1 MNAIARVVPLL
12 IFALL
17 QHVPICFAVDPP
29 ARKPNPNFV
38 RLDANRDGYL
48 SYTEAHAD
56 KQAAQ
61 YFALFDENRD
71 GRLSEDEFL
80 RLKAAEGRHSGGVHV
95 SDSAITSKVKLVV
108 LKTKDLDA
116 AKVHV
121 ETVAGIVRLRGE
133 FDNEKQAKHIA
144 EAAARVKGVKKFENS
159 LTLKSGQK

>member
-1 MNAIARVVPLL
+1 MNAIARVVPPL

-17 QHVPICFAVDPP
+17 QDVSIGMAGEPP
-29 ARKPNPNFV
+29 LRKSNPNFA

-48 SYTEAHAD
+48 SYTEARAD

-80 RLKAAEGRHSGGVHV
+80 RLKAAEGRHSSGAHV
-95 SDSAITSKVKLVV
+95 SDSGITSKVKLVV

-133 FDNEKQAKHIA
+133 VDNAKQAKHIA
-144 EAAARVKGVKKFENS
+144 EAAGRVKGVKTVENG
-159 LTLKSGQK
+159 LTVKSEGK